1 MCGLPVDDW
10 RARLFTPK
18 VVLILLTIINLLNYT
33 DRYLISG
40 VLDNI
45 ESDVT
50 GGLSGLSPCN
60 ITISGKITH
69 HDECLT
75 GTQQGLVGSIFMIG
89 FMIGSPIFA
98 ILLKWVSSA
107 KLLCL
112 TLLIWCGAVILTGI
126 TSNYYILLTAR
137 AMSGLGE
144 AAFGCIAPPHINKIA
159 PEPSKGTWL
168 AIYFMATPVG
178 SAFGFGVGG
187 WSSTAGVW
195 RMPFFIEALIMC
207 PLALI
212 CFFTPIGRTADK
224 KRARLD
230 AVGEPDQTCWSKLVY
245 HGKLARNP
253 RYMLMCFGYAAFT
266 WTVGGL
272 VYWGIDF
279 ITHTKLE
286 TDKTAAS
293 FKMGAVT
300 ALAGLVGTALGGWM
314 LDRWTAGRDVRY
326 EGYLTGSKL
335 NVLFI
340 ILAIPPLV
348 AATEVTQVD
357 LFYGM
362 LMIAMTLLLCTT
374 TVSNS
379 ALMWCVE
386 EDLQEFAMAMCT
398 VLIHLFGDV
407 PSNVVM
413 GATRSAFG
421 GKEDPRAWRMMFYA
435 GEVGLIPCILLWTLA
450 ICFGARAIAKRGPD
464 VARLRIFDDL
474 ANTPKE
480 SFIDEEN
487 EAKRNEGEEPP
498 ELAGLVSTNTTR
510 DRKVSGYGPV
520 DTNG

>member
-1 MCGLPVDDW
+1 
-10 RARLFTPK
+10 
-18 VVLILLTIINLLNYT
+18 
-33 DRYLISG
+33 
-40 VLDNI
+40 
-45 ESDVT
+45 
-50 GGLSGLSPCN
+50 
-60 ITISGKITH
+60 
-69 HDECLT
+69 
-75 GTQQGLVGSIFMIG
+75 
-89 FMIGSPIFA
+89 
-98 ILLKWVSSA
+98 
-107 KLLCL
+107 
-112 TLLIWCGAVILTGI
+112 
-126 TSNYYILLTAR
+126 
-137 AMSGLGE
+137 
-144 AAFGCIAPPHINKIA
+144 
-159 PEPSKGTWL
+159 
-168 AIYFMATPVG
+168 
-178 SAFGFGVGG
+178 
-187 WSSTAGVW
+187 
-195 RMPFFIEALIMC
+195 MC

-374 TVSNS
+374 TVSHS
-379 ALMWCVE
+379 ALMWRVE
-386 EDLQEFAMAMCT
+386 
-398 VLIHLFGDV
+398 
-407 PSNVVM
+407 
-413 GATRSAFG
+413 
-421 GKEDPRAWRMMFYA
+421 EDPRAWRMMFYA

-487 EAKRNEGEEPP
+487 EAKRNEAEEPP

-520 DTNG
+520 D